1 MGKVGVLISG
11 TGSNLKALVD
21 ALVPIAWVGSNNPD
35 AKGLDFA
42 HKKNIHT
49 FVEPKIAELEKI
61 LDHFMKEVEFLVLAG
76 FMRVLS
82 PEFVKKYPKR
92 IINIHP
98 SLLPAFK
105 GKDAIRRAYDYG
117 CKVIGVTIHYV
128 TIHYVNEK
136 VDEGEIIAQ
145 EPLWIVNTIL
155 NHNAQHTNQVRYT
168 YKEVEQQ
175 VHKLE
180 HSMYHKVVRDM
191 LGIGGWG

>member
-1 MGKVGVLISG
+1 MSKSVGVLISG

-35 AKGLDFA
+35 ARGLDFA

-117 CKVIGVTIHYV
+117 CKVMGV

-168 YKEVEQQ
+168 FKEVEQQ

-191 LGIGGWG
+191 LGIGSWG

>member
-1 MGKVGVLISG
+1 MSKSVGVLISG

-82 PEFVKKYPKR
+82 PEFVMKYPKR

-117 CKVIGVTIHYV
+117 CKVMGV
-128 TIHYVNEK
+128 TIHYVNER

-168 YKEVEQQ
+168 FKEVEQQ

-191 LGIGGWG
+191 LGIGSWG

>member
-1 MGKVGVLISG
+1 MSKSVGVLISG

-82 PEFVKKYPKR
+82 PEFVMKYPKR

-117 CKVIGVTIHYV
+117 CKVMGV

-168 YKEVEQQ
+168 FKEVEQQ

-191 LGIGGWG
+191 LGIGSWG

>member
-1 MGKVGVLISG
+1 MKEKKVGVLISG

-42 HKKNIHT
+42 HKKHIHT
-49 FVEPKIAELEKI
+49 FVEPKIKELERL
-61 LDHFMKEVEFLVLAG
+61 LDETFMQEVEFLVLAG

-82 PEFVKKYPKR
+82 KEFVKKYPKR

-105 GKDAIRRAYDYG
+105 GTDAIRRAYDYG
-117 CKVIGVTIHYV
+117 CKVMGV

-136 VDEGEIIAQ
+136 VDEGQIIAQ
-145 EPLWIVNTIL
+145 EPLWIINTIG
-155 NHNAQHTNQVRYT
+155 NHNAHHTNQVRYT
-168 YKEVEQQ
+168 YKEVEEK
-175 VHKLE
+175 VHALE

>member
-1 MGKVGVLISG
+1 MLDSNSVGVLISG
-11 TGSNLKALVD
+11 TGSNLKSLID
-21 ALVPIAWVGSNNPD
+21 NLVPIRWVMTDNPEAPGLKY
-35 AKGLDFA
+35 AKGKDITIVA
-42 HKKNIHT
+42 EKKIKKLEKLIELQME
-49 FVEPKIAELEKI
+49 VEPVKYI
-61 LDHFMKEVEFLVLAG
+61 VLAG

-82 PEFVKKYPKR
+82 PEFVKKYPKK
-92 IINIHP
+92 ILNIHP

-105 GKDAIRRAYDYG
+105 GTNAIRRAYDYG
-117 CKVIGVTIHYV
+117 CKVMGV

-145 EPLWIVNTIL
+145 EPLWIINTIG